1 MLPAAGG
8 AAAAGAA
15 SPSSSA
21 SRTSAPSAHSRQPAG
36 TSRGGSTTSVAGP
49 TSSWIVMQ
57 WPYMREPS
65 DRVRT
70 KQAKWGGLRT
80 RARRSADGRQKAATA
95 TFASSGRD
103 GGYSNRIL
111 GT

>member
-1 MLPAAGG
+1 
-8 AAAAGAA
+8 
-15 SPSSSA
+15 
-21 SRTSAPSAHSRQPAG
+21 
-36 TSRGGSTTSVAGP
+36 
-49 TSSWIVMQ
+49 
-57 WPYMREPS
+57 MREPS

-103 GGYSNRIL
+103 GGYSNRTF